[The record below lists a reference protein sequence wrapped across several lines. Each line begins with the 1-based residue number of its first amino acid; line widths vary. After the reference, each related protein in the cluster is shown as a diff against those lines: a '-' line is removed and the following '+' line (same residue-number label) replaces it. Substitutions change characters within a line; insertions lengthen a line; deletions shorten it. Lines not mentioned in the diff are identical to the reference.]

1 MFVNV
6 FGNFFETLHE
16 NWIII
21 ALVVSEVAAFLP
33 SKVSGIVKT
42 VVSVVG
48 KIIKA
53 TADNKKNK

>member
-1 MFVNV
+1 MFVSV
-6 FGNFFETLHE
+6 FGNFIENLHE

-42 VVSVVG
+42 VVSVAG
-48 KIIKA
+48 KIIQAAK
-53 TADNKKNK
+53 DNKKNK